1 MKEFLKR
8 ARREDDG
15 VLSFEWTLLVV
26 LLVFGIVSGLA
37 AARDVVIDELGDL
50 AEAVVRWDQSF
61 SYTGIPDP
69 IIPGGIPGA
78 SYTDIQGVVTD
89 CARQPVNSWGVP
101 PRNDIF
107 GGG

>member
-1 MKEFLKR
+1 MQEFLKK
-8 ARREDDG
+8 ALHEDDG

-37 AARDVVIDELGDL
+37 AARDVMIDELGDL
-50 AEAVVRWDQSF
+50 AEAVVSWDQSF
-61 SYTGIPDP
+61 AYTGIPALN
-69 IIPGGIPGA
+69 IPGA
-78 SYTDIQGVVTD
+78 SYVDPPGQVVD
-89 CARQPVNSWGVP
+89 CGRQPVGSWGVP